1 MFEEILKELNKAS
14 EKEKIIKDFETE
26 KISISKF
33 DLAEAVRK
41 TVNKIS
47 PIKSA
52 GDVIENSFVSAV
64 IFENLIEELFERED
78 K

>member
-1 MFEEILKELNKAS
+1 MFEEIIKELNKAS
-14 EKEKIIKDFETE
+14 EQEKIIKDFEKE

-47 PIKSA
+47 PIKST
-52 GDVIENSFVSAV
+52 GDIIENSFVSFV